1 MEWSVGEGTGRYTA
15 SVSDSEGFL
24 SLSSLNLDGLA
35 VNSPDV
41 SISRANQHGRLRVEI
56 AGTLHLAHVAK
67 LGDDWW
73 IHLDGR
79 IHVVRMHEPGSSE
92 DKSVEG
98 GLSAPMPG
106 TILEILVKQGQ
117 RVREGQ
123 ALVVMEAMK
132 MEHRIQAPLAGEITK
147 LHYSVG
153 DRVEMGAT
161 LVEIG
166 D

>member
-15 SVSDSEGFL
+15 SVSDSEGVL

-56 AGTLHLAHVAK
+56 AGTPHLAHVAK

-79 IHVVRMHEPGSSE
+79 IHVVRMHEPGSAE

>member
-1 MEWSVGEGTGRYTA
+1 MEWSVREGTGRYTA

-24 SLSSLNLDGLA
+24 RLSSLNLDGLA
-35 VNSPDV
+35 INSPDV

-56 AGTLHLAHVAK
+56 AGALHLAHVAK

-73 IHLDGR
+73 VHLDGR
-79 IHVVRMHEPGSSE
+79 IHVVRMHEPGSAE
-92 DKSVEG
+92 DESVEG

-106 TILEILVKQGQ
+106 TILEVLVKQGQ

>member
-1 MEWSVGEGTGRYTA
+1 MEWSIAEGTGRYTA

-24 SLSSLNLDGLA
+24 SISSLNLNGIA
-35 VNSPDV
+35 VNPPDV
-41 SISRANQHGRLRVEI
+41 SISRVNQHGRLRVEI
-56 AGTLHLAHVAK
+56 DGALHLAHVAK

-73 IHLDGR
+73 IHLAGR
-79 IHVVRMHEPGSSE
+79 IHVVRMHEPGSAE
-92 DKSVEG
+92 DESVEG

-106 TILEILVKQGQ
+106 TILEVLVKQGQ

-123 ALVVMEAMK
+123 TLVVMEAMK
-132 MEHRIQAPLAGEITK
+132 MEHRIQAPTAGEITK

>member
-56 AGTLHLAHVAK
+56 AGTLHLAHVTK

-79 IHVVRMHEPGSSE
+79 IHVVRMHEPGSAE

-153 DRVEMGAT
+153 DRVEMGAI

>member
-1 MEWSVGEGTGRYTA
+1 MEWSVGEGTGRYPA

-24 SLSSLNLDGLA
+24 SLSSLNLDGL
-35 VNSPDV
+35 VINSPDV

-56 AGTLHLAHVAK
+56 VGALHLAHVAK

-73 IHLDGR
+73 VHLDGR
-79 IHVVRMHEPGSSE
+79 IHVVRMHEPGSAE
-92 DKSVEG
+92 AKSAEG

-117 RVREGQ
+117 RVLEGQ
-123 ALVVMEAMK
+123 ALMVMEAMK
-132 MEHRIQAPLAGEITK
+132 MEHRIQAPRAGEITR
-147 LHYSVG
+147 LHYLVG
-153 DRVEMGAT
+153 DRVELGAI

>member
-56 AGTLHLAHVAK
+56 AGTLHLAHVTK
-67 LGDDWW
+67 LGDNWW

-79 IHVVRMHEPGSSE
+79 IHVVRMHEPGSAE
-92 DKSVEG
+92 DESVEG

-132 MEHRIQAPLAGEITK
+132 MEHRIQAPQAGEITK